1 MHMCST
7 KHDLLCMLT
16 VQFVLEDTARSKSDF
31 VGR

>member
-1 MHMCST
+1 
-7 KHDLLCMLT
+7 MLT